1 MKRLLASALILGL
14 FSMVSFV
21 GCGEESKV
29 ETKEKVTT
37 PTGSTTTT
45 ETKKLESSG
54 SNPPPSSEGKTAET
68 PK

>member
-21 GCGEESKV
+21 GCGEETKV
-29 ETKEKVTT
+29 ENKEKVST

-45 ETKKLESSG
+45 ETKKIESSG
-54 SNPPPSSEGKTAET
+54 STPPPSSEGKTAET